1 MTLDE
6 FLPDDGFRGTLLCRV
21 RVPAGLS
28 DGIAGPSPALI
39 RADGVFDV
47 SHLGPTC
54 SELLESNLPTLL
66 EAAAA
71 PVLPGRL
78 LGSPGDLL
86 ANSMA
91 DERDTGLPWL
101 LAPVDLQPI
110 KACGVTFA
118 RSLLER
124 VIEERA
130 GGDPSTAASIRQ
142 ELSESLGASLA
153 AVVPGSGQAEHL
165 KKLLLEQGMWSQY
178 LEVGIGP
185 YAEVFTKCQPL
196 SAVGHGDFVGINEI
210 SHWNNPEPELVLIID
225 SKARIVGATL
235 GNDVNLRDIEGR
247 SALLLGKA
255 KDNNASASIG
265 PFIRLL
271 DDSFSLEDLKS
282 QELQLR
288 IRGEDGFVLEDH
300 SSLSHI
306 SRDVT
311 ELVAQTINKSHQ
323 YPDGLALF
331 TGTLF
336 APIQDRDSPGKGF
349 THHLDDVV
357 KIRSSHL
364 GCLQNRVTFSHL
376 APPWDFGI
384 AALAK
389 NLAARGLLV
398 SQEGETPT
406 AG

>member
-1 MTLDE
+1 
-6 FLPDDGFRGTLLCRV
+6 
-21 RVPAGLS
+21 
-28 DGIAGPSPALI
+28 
-39 RADGVFDV
+39 
-47 SHLGPTC
+47 
-54 SELLESNLPTLL
+54 
-66 EAAAA
+66 
-71 PVLPGRL
+71 
-78 LGSPGDLL
+78 
-86 ANSMA
+86 
-91 DERDTGLPWL
+91 
-101 LAPVDLQPI
+101 
-110 KACGVTFA
+110 
-118 RSLLER
+118 
-124 VIEERA
+124 
-130 GGDPSTAASIRQ
+130 
-142 ELSESLGASLA
+142 
-153 AVVPGSGQAEHL
+153 
-165 KKLLLEQGMWSQY
+165 
-178 LEVGIGP
+178 
-185 YAEVFTKCQPL
+185 
-196 SAVGHGDFVGINEI
+196 VGHGDFVGINEI

-235 GNDVNLRDIEGR
+235 GNYVNLRDIEGR

-336 APIQDRDSPGKGF
+336 TPIQDRDSPGKGF
-349 THHLDDVV
+349 THHQGDVV